1 MGMAAKL
8 YLFTMSRWIA
18 LGLFFLIT
26 WKGAWAQECLD
37 KPYRPPVLSPA
48 SLTRMQAELDEAK
61 KAFERDS
68 TQADVIIWYGRRLA
82 YLGEYPAAI
91 RMYSYGL
98 RLHPADA
105 RFLRHRGHRWITLR
119 CFDQAIIDLV
129 KAAELVRGKPD
140 QIEPDGMPNAQNIPT
155 STLQTNIWYHLGLAL
170 YLGKDYN
177 RASEAWKTCLKLSDN
192 PDMYMATAYWLYI
205 ALRRAGRDDEA
216 NALLATVQTGAS
228 LIENEDYYTLLLLY
242 KGALKEEEALVKL
255 RPEAGSLSN
264 ATTGYGL
271 GIYYLLNG
279 DRPRAEERWSQVLAG
294 SQWSSFG
301 YIAAEMEK

>member
-1 MGMAAKL
+1 MAAKL
-8 YLFTMSRWIA
+8 YLFTMSRYIT
-18 LGLFFLIT
+18 LGLFFLIA
-26 WKGAWAQECLD
+26 WEGAGAQACLD
-37 KPYRPPVLSPA
+37 SPFVKPLLSA
-48 SLTRMQAELDEAK
+48 ESGARMGAQLEEAK
-61 KAFERDS
+61 RAFERDS

-91 RMYSYGL
+91 RMFSYGY

-105 RFLRHRGHRWITLR
+105 RYLRHRGHRWITLR

-170 YLGKDYN
+170 YLEKDFN
-177 RASEAWKTCLKLSDN
+177 RASEAWKNCLKLSDN

-216 NALLATVQTGAS
+216 NALLATVQTGAT
-228 LIENEDYYTLLLLY
+228 LIENEEYYTLLLLY
-242 KGALKEEEALVKL
+242 KGVLKEEEALAKL

-279 DRPRAEERWSQVLAG
+279 SRPRAEEFWSQVLAG

-301 YIAAEMEK
+301 YIAAEVEK

>member
-18 LGLFFLIT
+18 LGLFFLAT
-26 WKGAWAQECLD
+26 ANGGWAQDCLD
-37 KPYRPPVLSPA
+37 RPTVRPVLNA
-48 SLTRMQAELDEAK
+48 VTVARLEAQLEEAK
-61 KAFERDS
+61 RAFERDS

-82 YLGEYPAAI
+82 YVGDYKEAI
-91 RMYSYGL
+91 RMYSYGY

-177 RASEAWKTCLKLSDN
+177 RAAEAWKSCLKLSDN
-192 PDMYMATAYWLYI
+192 PDMYMASAYWLYI

-216 NALLATVQTGAS
+216 TALLATVENGVS
-228 LIENEDYYTLLLLY
+228 LIENEEYYTLLLLF
-242 KGALKEEEALVKL
+242 KGTLKEADALAKL

-279 DRPRAEERWSQVLAG
+279 ARPRAEELWAQVLGG

-301 YIAAEMEK
+301 FIAAEREK